1 MKEEVAVVLGYFAN
15 RRKTKKKSLMRQ
27 RRRQYICPINGDN
40 SVHAAA
46 ASTAEITNK

>member
-15 RRKTKKKSLMRQ
+15 RRKKKKSLMRQ